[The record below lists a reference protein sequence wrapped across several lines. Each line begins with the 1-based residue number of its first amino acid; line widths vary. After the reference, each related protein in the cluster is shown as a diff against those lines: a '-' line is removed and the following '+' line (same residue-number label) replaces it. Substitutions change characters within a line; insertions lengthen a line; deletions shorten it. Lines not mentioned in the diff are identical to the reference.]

1 MPRLLTGENNP
12 LYLAMEVSLVC
23 YLVHMYMKGT
33 SMEMKA
39 LTVGAVMGV
48 YEMYLQQ
55 NQPLV
60 TGSEQ

>member
-12 LYLAMEVSLVC
+12 LYVAMEVALVC

-39 LTVGAVMGV
+39 LTVGAVMGL

-55 NQPLV
+55 NVPAVAISKQ
-60 TGSEQ
+60 